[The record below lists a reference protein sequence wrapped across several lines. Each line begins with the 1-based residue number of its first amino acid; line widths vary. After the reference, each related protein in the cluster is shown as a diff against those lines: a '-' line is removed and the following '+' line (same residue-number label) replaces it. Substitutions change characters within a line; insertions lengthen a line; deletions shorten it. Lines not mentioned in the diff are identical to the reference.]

1 MPDILRIIETIYA
14 TPSITAPLLLKYTG
28 IYYNDIQE
36 IVKHILVKDQGNR
49 LLHEHYEI
57 LYLDDQKGIQGED
70 VKVIKEAI
78 TMTEG
83 ETKTQFTVVVYPH
96 FPVDIAIFI

>member
-1 MPDILRIIETIYA
+1 M
-14 TPSITAPLLLKYTG
+14 
-28 IYYNDIQE
+28 
-36 IVKHILVKDQGNR
+36 
-49 LLHEHYEI
+49 HEYYEI

-78 TMTEG
+78 KMTEG

-96 FPVDIAIFI
+96 SPVDIAIFI